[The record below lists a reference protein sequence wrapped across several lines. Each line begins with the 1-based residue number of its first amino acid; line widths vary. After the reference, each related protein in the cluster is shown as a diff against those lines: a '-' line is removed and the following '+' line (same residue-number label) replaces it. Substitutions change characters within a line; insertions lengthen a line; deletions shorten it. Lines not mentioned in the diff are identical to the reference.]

1 MFFFYVTQF
10 MGQNCPQFI
19 VVENVKE
26 AFCYQ
31 KIAAAAMESHDSSSD
46 KVSARTRPENNLSN
60 VKLLI
65 LTKLL
70 YERSAHT

>member
-1 MFFFYVTQF
+1 

-26 AFCYQ
+26 ALCYK
-31 KIAAAAMESHDSSSD
+31 KIAAVAMEPHDSSSD
-46 KVSARTRPENNLSN
+46 KISARTRPENNLSDLE
-60 VKLLI
+60 LLI
-65 LTKLL
+65 LTKLF